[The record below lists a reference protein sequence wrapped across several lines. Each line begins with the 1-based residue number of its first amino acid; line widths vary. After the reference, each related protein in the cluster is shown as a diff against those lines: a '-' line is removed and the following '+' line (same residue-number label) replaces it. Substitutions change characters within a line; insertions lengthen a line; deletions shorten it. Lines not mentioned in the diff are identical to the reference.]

1 MLMLIISHLHPISI
15 LILIRRLS
23 FAQDM
28 ETDLTRMSDAPK
40 NEQGE
45 RVHETKEKEQHL
57 VISRVLGGTST
68 SGEGEIRVTGVS
80 RAMK

>member
-1 MLMLIISHLHPISI
+1 MLIISHLHPISI

-23 FAQDM
+23 CSQDK
-28 ETDLTRMSDAPK
+28 ETESTRMSDAPK

-68 SGEGEIRVTGVS
+68 SGEGEIRVTWVL
-80 RAMK
+80 RAIK